1 MAKARGDYGDIL
13 VKNQVISSDQ
23 LQESRDVMK
32 NGGSLQDALLKLE
45 YANPLQVAKAV
56 AEFNQYEFIDLTDI
70 EVPDEAIK
78 LMTAGTARESNVVP
92 ISTDGQ
98 C

>member
-13 VKNQVISSDQ
+13 VKNQVISSEQ

-32 NGGSLQDALLKLE
+32 NGGNLQEALLKLE
-45 YANPLQVAKAV
+45 YANTLQIAKAV
-56 AEFNQYEFIDLTDI
+56 AEFNHYEFIDLTDI

-78 LMTAGTARESNVVP
+78 LMTKYVGVIR
-92 ISTDGQ
+92 
-98 C
+98 

>member
-32 NGGSLQDALLKLE
+32 NGGSLQDALLKLSM
-45 YANPLQVAKAV
+45 PILS
-56 AEFNQYEFIDLTDI
+56 
-70 EVPDEAIK
+70 K
-78 LMTAGTARESNVVP
+78 LPKLLLNLIITNLL
-92 ISTDGQ
+92 I
-98 C
+98 